1 MAPFDEVIQ
10 RFWRPGQVPGET
22 YGVDP
27 PLTRAAISD
36 AERKLGVRLP
46 PDYLAL
52 LRVQNGG
59 RVAEDFDGFVVDP
72 PGPHGESFVALVDMD
87 GLGGP
92 GSVCHVQRSE
102 DRHDPDYGPPEGLV
116 LIGSPD
122 AGHQFLALDYRECGP
137 DGEPSVVWTDTELV
151 SNFAL
156 APTFRAFVEGLRPL
170 HSIPGALPTQEELDA
185 LTPRSWPARLLRRLR
200 R

>member
-1 MAPFDEVIQ
+1 MIQ
-10 RFWRPGQVPGET
+10 RFWKQGHVPGET

-27 PLTRAAISD
+27 PLTHDAISD

-46 PDYLAL
+46 PDSLAL

-59 RVAEDFDGFVVDP
+59 RVSEDLDGFVVDP
-72 PGPHGESFVALVDMD
+72 PGPRGEPYVGLVDMD
-87 GLGGP
+87 GLGGAGHP
-92 GSVCHVQRSE
+92 TRVHRSE

-151 SNFAL
+151 SNFPL

-170 HSIPGALPTQEELDA
+170 AGIPGALPTEEELDA
-185 LTPRSWPARLLRRLR
+185 LTPRSWPARLLRRLGR
-200 R
+200 